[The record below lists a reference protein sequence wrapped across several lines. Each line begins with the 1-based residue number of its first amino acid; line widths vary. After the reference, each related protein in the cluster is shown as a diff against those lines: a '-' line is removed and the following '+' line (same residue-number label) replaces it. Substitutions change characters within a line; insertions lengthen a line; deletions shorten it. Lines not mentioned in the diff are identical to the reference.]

1 MILSKLETQKLTLA
15 GTKIKEEDR
24 KRISLQLNKLYVQLI
39 NLYMGMDRRTEAE
52 QLISQAE
59 GRLEQCLEDLFT
71 FKIMNELGN
80 CLRKHDDLPTA
91 V

>member
-39 NLYMGMDRRTEAE
+39 NLYMGLDRRTEA
-52 QLISQAE
+52 
-59 GRLEQCLEDLFT
+59 D
-71 FKIMNELGN
+71 
-80 CLRKHDDLPTA
+80 
-91 V
+91 